1 MHVDCRLRRNLH
13 DRARQNNARPIL
25 TGCFSIDLPRL
36 ARWHGACWL
45 RLPARSRRCVQPKEN
60 AMRVALITTAIAS
73 ALMLAACNQPD
84 TPQENRE
91 RVAEARQEAQ
101 RDVAEAR
108 QEASRAEAEARRDVQ
123 QAEHEARDELR
134 PVQAEAVRES
144 AQARHDVAV
153 AEAEA
158 KHRVETEKC
167 RVLEANAR

>member
-1 MHVDCRLRRNLH
+1 
-13 DRARQNNARPIL
+13 
-25 TGCFSIDLPRL
+25 
-36 ARWHGACWL
+36 
-45 RLPARSRRCVQPKEN
+45 
-60 AMRVALITTAIAS
+60 MRIALITTAIAS

-84 TPQENRE
+84 TPQQNQE

-134 PVQAEAVRES
+134 PVQAEAVREF

-167 RVLEANAR
+167 RVLEANARSACEEAADANLESAKAAAKSRLSQAHNSADRHEQ